1 MYDLEYQI
9 DRLART
15 TDPATAAVLRNQV
28 EALLGRSERALNVL
42 LHGPDAPLPNPPP
55 TAVTGPAATTEMDAV
70 EPAAGGASR

>member
-1 MYDLEYQI
+1 MYDLQYQI

-55 TAVTGPAATTEMDAV
+55 TAVTTEMDAV